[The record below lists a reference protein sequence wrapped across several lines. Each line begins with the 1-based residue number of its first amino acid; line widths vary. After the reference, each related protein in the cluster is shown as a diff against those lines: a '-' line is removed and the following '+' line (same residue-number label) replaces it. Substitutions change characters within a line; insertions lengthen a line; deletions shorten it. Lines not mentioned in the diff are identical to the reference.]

1 MVVEKKNSK
10 NKRLLVIL
18 IVVLMASL
26 VLIAIYSVIHG
37 YTPDIDRTTR
47 VACVGDSITEG
58 SGYPGD
64 LWMMLGAGYRIGN
77 FGVGGS
83 TVLLN
88 SDKPYMNQTAFE
100 NVGTFLPGI
109 VIIMLG
115 TNDAIP
121 NNYEYIDNFV
131 SDYIKLIDAF
141 KALESNPKIWL
152 VLPPPIYDDIMGP
165 NSANLVDGVLPRIEE
180 VANEMDLPLINI
192 YEVLA
197 GHPEYFVDGVH
208 PNRQGVELMVT
219 EIYRAI
225 NGQTTV

>member
-1 MVVEKKNSK
+1 
-10 NKRLLVIL
+10 
-18 IVVLMASL
+18 
-26 VLIAIYSVIHG
+26 
-37 YTPDIDRTTR
+37 
-47 VACVGDSITEG
+47 
-58 SGYPGD
+58 
-64 LWMMLGAGYRIGN
+64 
-77 FGVGGS
+77 
-83 TVLLN
+83 
-88 SDKPYMNQTAFE
+88 
-100 NVGTFLPGI
+100 
-109 VIIMLG
+109 MLG
-115 TNDAIP
+115 TNDAIQ

-131 SDYIKLIDAF
+131 SDYIKLIEAF

-208 PNRQGVELMVT
+208 PNRQGVELMAT